1 MEWRDD
7 SSSSSY
13 LRKVNDAVNA
23 INNTVKRCVRG
34 PEGTLYVLN
43 QEGGTTREDLNKTGE
58 ALYGFLRD
66 EVFERDNTLPP
77 IMSDRFRD
85 DTNLD
90 LFEVENPLWR
100 KRRRRDPRVTL
111 ARSIVPGLGSLR
123 ATITQLMIKAGVS
136 NLSDA
141 TMHSF
146 FTKRTCNDPKCL
158 RGLYGDNLP
167 ALPVRHP
174 AWFYYPEDEE
184 NYSLE
189 KAVIYIREFER
200 KPVSTEC
207 ALCARYHELA
217 CDTYASDDMSTTLT
231 LAGTPDEF
239 ALNETIMSMYSMH
252 TLEDSNFFDYNKL
265 EFHEHK
271 PGVFVVRYGGVLYD

>member
-1 MEWRDD
+1 MEWQD
-7 SSSSSY
+7 SSSSD

-43 QEGGTTREDLNKTGE
+43 QEGGTNKHDLNKTGE
-58 ALYGFLRD
+58 ALHGFLRD
-66 EVFERDNTLPP
+66 EVFERDDTLPG

-85 DTNLD
+85 DMNLD

-100 KRRRRDPRVTL
+100 KRARRDPRVTL
-111 ARSIVPGLGSLR
+111 ARSIVPGLRGLR
-123 ATITQLMIKAGVS
+123 ATITQLMMKAGLS

-141 TMHSF
+141 TLHSF
-146 FTKRTCNDPKCL
+146 FTRRTCDDPKCL

-174 AWFYYPEDEE
+174 AWFYYPEEE
-184 NYSLE
+184 DFSLD

-200 KPVSTEC
+200 RPVSAEC

-217 CDTYASDDMSTTLT
+217 SDTYASDDVSTTLT

-239 ALNETIMSMYSMH
+239 ALNEKIMSMYSMH
-252 TLEDSNFFDYNKL
+252 TLVDTNFFDFNGL
-265 EFHEHK
+265 RFLEHK
-271 PGVFVVRYGGVLYD
+271 PGVFVVGYEGVLYD